1 MSLAVLIMQIQGQL
15 KNLQVVRDLQG
26 QGIYHYSWVA
36 VEVTIIGDHALTLR
50 TKQDAVLQL
59 LARS

>member
-36 VEVTIIGDHALTLR
+36 VEVTIMRPCIDFED
-50 TKQDAVLQL
+50 KQDEVL
-59 LARS
+59 